1 MRRTPYL
8 TLVGSL
14 TIALSLLLA
23 LNWSAP
29 AQAQPL
35 PPAVLAGTAY
45 LDGTPAPSG
54 TVIRAMQ
61 GNTELAKVSVRG
73 NGRFGPLQIRQP
85 SGTGPVYFLIGDVRA
100 SYELNWSSAFLKA
113 DVELR
118 AASGVPSP
126 TTSLP
131 TNTPVS
137 QGPQGAIGPAGPPGP
152 QGVIGPAGPPGPQ
165 GAIGPAGPPGPQD
178 AIGPEGPAGAARS
191 GRLARSKGTGRRGR
205 PARPHW
211 GIERLRP
218 LYVGRGCHRRS
229 ARAVR
234 PGSCDIGVVET
245 KPSGAAASLRPTCPR
260 TSCSGTARGRSGIVS
275 RQNSL

>member
-8 TLVGSL
+8 ILVGSL

-152 QGVIGPAGPPGPQ
+152 QGAIGPAGPPSPQGAIGPAGPPSPQ
-165 GAIGPAGPPGPQD
+165 GAIGPAGPPGEPGPP
-178 AIGPEGPAGAARS
+178 GPEGSRGQRGPEGEE
-191 GRLARSKGTGRRGR
+191 GPRGR
-205 PARPHW
+205 T
-211 GIERLRP
+211 GESSDYG
-218 LYVGRGCHRRS
+218 LYML
-229 ARAVR
+229 
-234 PGSCDIGVVET
+234 
-245 KPSGAAASLRPTCPR
+245 GAAAIAVLLALSALVVAILALSKRSRPPPPPA
-260 TSCSGTARGRSGIVS
+260 SVPPAPAPAVAEQLEDGPE
-275 RQNSL
+275 

>member
-14 TIALSLLLA
+14 TIALFLLLA

-178 AIGPEGPAGAARS
+178 AIGPEAPPGPPGPEGSR
-191 GRLARSKGTGRRGR
+191 GQRGPEGEEGPRGR
-205 PARPHW
+205 T
-211 GIERLRP
+211 GESSDYG
-218 LYVGRGCHRRS
+218 LY
-229 ARAVR
+229 
-234 PGSCDIGVVET
+234 T
-245 KPSGAAASLRPTCPR
+245 LGAAAIAVLLALSALVVAILALSKRSRPAPPPA
-260 TSCSGTARGRSGIVS
+260 SVPPAPAPAVAEQLEDGPE
-275 RQNSL
+275 

>member
-45 LDGTPAPSG
+45 LDGPAPSG

-126 TTSLP
+126 TTSL
-131 TNTPVS
+131 TPVS

-165 GAIGPAGPPGPQD
+165 GAIGPAGPPDPQG
-178 AIGPEGPAGAARS
+178 AIGPAGPPGEPGPPGPEGSRGQRGPEGEEGP
-191 GRLARSKGTGRRGR
+191 RGR
-205 PARPHW
+205 T
-211 GIERLRP
+211 GESSDYG
-218 LYVGRGCHRRS
+218 LY
-229 ARAVR
+229 
-234 PGSCDIGVVET
+234 T
-245 KPSGAAASLRPTCPR
+245 LGAAAIAVLLALSALVVAILALSKRSRPAPPPA
-260 TSCSGTARGRSGIVS
+260 SVPPAPAPAVAEQLEDGPE
-275 RQNSL
+275 

>member
-1 MRRTPYL
+1 MWVEQGPTRSCPAEKNAIPHPCRIPDDSPIL
-8 TLVGSL
+8 AAGSQSVGS
-14 TIALSLLLA
+14 
-23 LNWSAP
+23 
-29 AQAQPL
+29 
-35 PPAVLAGTAY
+35 GTATAAGGLGRHAW
-45 LDGTPAPSG
+45 LDGRSAPSG

-126 TTSLP
+126 AATPCPTPPTSLP
-131 TNTPVS
+131 TNTPVRPENS
-137 QGPQGAIGPAGPPGP
+137 VPGPQGPQGARGPAGPAGPTGCNRPG
-152 QGVIGPAGPPGPQ
+152 GPAGR
-165 GAIGPAGPPGPQD
+165 
-178 AIGPEGPAGAARS
+178 AGAARS

-211 GIERLRP
+211 GVERLRP
-218 LYVGRGCHRRS
+218 LYVGRGVSPRF
-229 ARAVR
+229 
-234 PGSCDIGVVET
+234 
-245 KPSGAAASLRPTCPR
+245 PR
-260 TSCSGTARGRSGIVS
+260 TRGDRPRQRRGSPAVPAVPPHARG
-275 RQNSL
+275 

>member
-1 MRRTPYL
+1 MWVEQGPTRSCPAEKNAIPHPCRIPDDSPIL
-8 TLVGSL
+8 AAGSQSVGS
-14 TIALSLLLA
+14 
-23 LNWSAP
+23 
-29 AQAQPL
+29 
-35 PPAVLAGTAY
+35 GTATAAGGLGRHAW
-45 LDGTPAPSG
+45 LDGRSAPSG

-126 TTSLP
+126 AATPCPTPPTSLP
-131 TNTPVS
+131 TNTPVRPENS
-137 QGPQGAIGPAGPPGP
+137 VPGPQGPQGARGPAGPPGEP
-152 QGVIGPAGPPGPQ
+152 GPPGPEGSRGQ
-165 GAIGPAGPPGPQD
+165 R
-178 AIGPEGPAGAARS
+178 GPEGEEGPRGRTGESSDYGLYTLGAA
-191 GRLARSKGTGRRGR
+191 GIAVLLA
-205 PARPHW
+205 
-211 GIERLRP
+211 L
-218 LYVGRGCHRRS
+218 S
-229 ARAVR
+229 ALVVAI
-234 PGSCDIGVVET
+234 IGVVET

-260 TSCSGTARGRSGIVS
+260 TCCSGTARGRSGIVS

>member
-14 TIALSLLLA
+14 TIALFLLLA

-45 LDGTPAPSG
+45 LDGTQAPSG

-118 AASGVPSP
+118 PASGVPSP
-126 TTSLP
+126 TTSL
-131 TNTPVS
+131 TPVS

-152 QGVIGPAGPPGPQ
+152 QGAIGPAGPPGPKGAIGPAGPPDPQ
-165 GAIGPAGPPGPQD
+165 GAIGPAGPPGEPGPP
-178 AIGPEGPAGAARS
+178 GPEGSRGQRGPEGEE
-191 GRLARSKGTGRRGR
+191 GPRGR
-205 PARPHW
+205 T
-211 GIERLRP
+211 GESSDYG
-218 LYVGRGCHRRS
+218 LY
-229 ARAVR
+229 
-234 PGSCDIGVVET
+234 T
-245 KPSGAAASLRPTCPR
+245 LGAAAIAVLLALSALVVAILALSKRSRPAPPPA
-260 TSCSGTARGRSGIVS
+260 SVPPAPAPAVAEQLEDGPE
-275 RQNSL
+275 

>member
-85 SGTGPVYFLIGDVRA
+85 SGTGPMYFLIGDVRA

-152 QGVIGPAGPPGPQ
+152 QGAIGPAGPPSPQ
-165 GAIGPAGPPGPQD
+165 GAIGPAGPPGEPGPP
-178 AIGPEGPAGAARS
+178 GPEGSRGQRGPEGEE
-191 GRLARSKGTGRRGR
+191 GPRGR
-205 PARPHW
+205 T
-211 GIERLRP
+211 GESSDYG
-218 LYVGRGCHRRS
+218 LY
-229 ARAVR
+229 
-234 PGSCDIGVVET
+234 T
-245 KPSGAAASLRPTCPR
+245 LGAAAIAVLLALSALVVAILALSKRSRPAPPPA
-260 TSCSGTARGRSGIVS
+260 SVPPAPAPAVAEQLEDGPE
-275 RQNSL
+275 

>member
-45 LDGTPAPSG
+45 LDGPAPSG

-152 QGVIGPAGPPGPQ
+152 QG
-165 GAIGPAGPPGPQD
+165 AIGPAGPPGEPGPP
-178 AIGPEGPAGAARS
+178 GPEGSRGQRGPEGEE
-191 GRLARSKGTGRRGR
+191 GPRGR
-205 PARPHW
+205 T
-211 GIERLRP
+211 GESSDYG
-218 LYVGRGCHRRS
+218 LY
-229 ARAVR
+229 
-234 PGSCDIGVVET
+234 T
-245 KPSGAAASLRPTCPR
+245 LGAAAIAVLLALSALVVAILALSKRSRPAPPPA
-260 TSCSGTARGRSGIVS
+260 SVPPAPAPAVAEQLEDGPE
-275 RQNSL
+275 